1 MLKTGQSRHHKTR
14 KMIMKNHFRIAS
26 ALLTLSLLSL
36 ACSSPA
42 PQEVVS
48 PEPLVAPKPDMAAV
62 KSEIQKIETAFAA
75 ADNARDVNAILA
87 FYADDAVTMG
97 SGEPMTVGKAAIQK
111 NLEAD
116 FAESI
121 AGSTVTYDV
130 LEVFGDENTV
140 TEIGKSTR
148 MDASGKVTSTGK
160 YMAIWEKRDGKY
172 VCIRDIGNSDT
183 KEN

>member
-1 MLKTGQSRHHKTR
+1 M
-14 KMIMKNHFRIAS
+14 
-26 ALLTLSLLSL
+26 LSLINL

-42 PQEVVS
+42 PKEVPV
-48 PEPLVAPKPDMAAV
+48 LAVAAKPNMSAV
-62 KSEIQKIETAFAA
+62 KAEIQKIETAFAA

-87 FYADDAVTMG
+87 FYGDDAVTMG
-97 SGEPMTVGKAAIQK
+97 PEEPMTVGKAAIQK
-111 NLEAD
+111 SIEAG
-116 FAESI
+116 FAKSA

-148 MDASGKVTSTGK
+148 KDATGKVTYTGK

>member
-1 MLKTGQSRHHKTR
+1 MNK
-14 KMIMKNHFRIAS
+14 KNYFRIA
-26 ALLTLSLLSL
+26 AAFFMLSLINL

-42 PQEVVS
+42 PKEVPV
-48 PEPLVAPKPDMAAV
+48 PAVAAKPDMAAV
-62 KSEIQKIETAFAA
+62 KAEIQKIETAFAA

-87 FYADDAVTMG
+87 FYGDDAVTMG
-97 SGEPMTVGKAAIQK
+97 PEEPMRVGKAAIQK
-111 NLEAD
+111 SIEAG
-116 FAESI
+116 FAKSA

-148 MDASGKVTSTGK
+148 KDATGKVTYTGK

>member
-1 MLKTGQSRHHKTR
+1 MNK
-14 KMIMKNHFRIAS
+14 KNYFRIA
-26 ALLTLSLLSL
+26 AAFFMLSLINL

-42 PQEVVS
+42 PQEVVA
-48 PEPLVAPKPDMAAV
+48 PEPVVVVKPDMAAV
-62 KSEIQKIETAFAA
+62 KAEIQRIETAFAA

-87 FYADDAVTMG
+87 FYGDDAVTMG
-97 SGEPMTVGKAAIQK
+97 PGEPMTVGKAAIQK
-111 NLEAD
+111 SIEAG
-116 FAESI
+116 FAKSA

-148 MDASGKVTSTGK
+148 KDATGKVTYTGK